1 MTAPLAPLV
10 AAAKVRHTSAPAN
23 SPARKA
29 AGCALVVL
37 SEARTVPGALRML
50 AASALPDDLRDQA
63 ADLIHQLSARHAG
76 SQPHTKE
83 PTR

>member
-1 MTAPLAPLV
+1 MTPQLAPLV
-10 AAAKVRHTSAPAN
+10 AAAKARHTAAPAN

-37 SEARTVPGALRML
+37 NEAKTVKVALRML
-50 AASALPDDLRDQA
+50 AASTLPDDLRNQT
-63 ADLIHQLSARHAG
+63 ADLIHRLDTEAAG
-76 SQPHTKE
+76 TTKE